1 MAENPPLGGRSRREV
16 DMSDFWWGFLAFMI
30 YIPLI
35 TLWCFTLI
43 DLFRR
48 YDLSGVAKIL
58 WAFAIV
64 FLPLI
69 GMFVYFASRPSES
82 TMPSYG
88 GAGRAV
94 PYA

>member
-1 MAENPPLGGRSRREV
+1 
-16 DMSDFWWGFLAFMI
+16 MSDFWWAFFAFMI

-48 YDLSGVAKIL
+48 PDLNGVGKIL

-69 GMFVYFASRPSES
+69 GMLVYFFTRPSEVTS
-82 TMPSYG
+82 DVTW
-88 GAGRAV
+88 AGRM
-94 PYA
+94 